1 MKTLIKIGIGLVV
14 LILLLYFVIPSA
26 VHVERSAFINASAK
40 TIFYQV
46 NILRNWK
53 KWGPWYEKDP
63 DMKSTYEGPERGL
76 GSKHSW
82 DSEHKEV
89 GKGSFIII
97 GSYPFDS
104 INTKLEFEGMNP
116 GYGHWKFKD
125 TLDSIRVTWAMDM
138 NMGMNPIHKFF
149 GLMMDG
155 MVGPDFE
162 HGLANLKELCENM
175 PKTEIRYIKAQPM
188 YSIKDSTDLQGI
200 SSKLAT
206 LFGEIMTH
214 IERSGATVTGQPFSI
229 WHKWDPE
236 GLCVLEAGMPVA
248 ETGEGSGRVTAGEI
262 PAGSIATASHFGKY
276 EELARVYNAIEDYVR
291 DNRYT
296 VAGAPWEVY
305 VTDPTQEPDT
315 SKWETQIF
323 FPVK

>member
-1 MKTLIKIGIGLVV
+1 MKALKKTGIGLLVI
-14 LILLLYFVIPSA
+14 ILLLYVVTLFFPSA

-40 TIFYQV
+40 LIFYQV
-46 NILRNWK
+46 DIIRNWE

-63 DMKSTYEGPERGL
+63 DMKSTYEGSERGL

-89 GKGSFIII
+89 GKGSLTII

-104 INTKLEFEGMNP
+104 INTKLEFEGMTS
-116 GYGHWKFKD
+116 GHGSWKFKD

-138 NMGMNPIHKFF
+138 DMGMNPIHKFF

-162 HGLANLKELCENM
+162 HGLVNLKELCENM
-175 PKTEIRYIKAQPM
+175 PKIEIKYSSAQPM
-188 YSIKDSTDLQGI
+188 YSIKDSSDLQGI
-200 SSKLAT
+200 SSKLGT
-206 LFGEIMTH
+206 LFGEIVAH
-214 IERSGATVTGQPFSI
+214 IEKSGATVTGQPFSI

-236 GLCVLEAGMPVA
+236 GLSVLEAGIPVA
-248 ETGEGSGRVTAGEI
+248 ETGEGSGRVTAGKI

-276 EELARVYNAIEDYVR
+276 EESERIYNAIKDYVR
-291 DNRYT
+291 DDISYT

-305 VTDPTQEPDT
+305 VTDPT
-315 SKWETQIF
+315 
-323 FPVK
+323 